1 MGKLT
6 IPEVL
11 KEKNGRV
18 LWTKESLGFTPVQ
31 KVQKLF
37 DDNGVKGRVSGVE
50 SRKSGGR
57 FHSFVIYECLRCGN
71 LCKQIVLSLINGR
84 TCKYCS
90 RLKVAELRKG
100 KAQAPAIKI
109 ETPEE
114 AQTFLDTYANGKFK
128 FLRFERNKWSNLL
141 IVAACEVCGIEN
153 CKTVKDWKSG
163 IRCANCSRI
172 SKTFTKEQF
181 VEAANK
187 VHNGMY
193 SYDNFDYTNNRT
205 KSWITCR
212 VPGHGVFEQT
222 PDTHIN
228 MKTGCPKCKNS
239 KGETFL
245 DSFLTNEGYKIVP
258 QCRFKGC
265 KHKSYLPFDFY
276 LPDLGVAIEFQ
287 GSQHYDEEHY
297 FHKIAGEDSFEKQQ
311 LRDKIKVDFC
321 KEKGIFLIPIDAN
334 KVTKNE
340 KLDTEFIEERLGKF
354 LREIDEYERTS
365 EEWRKLEYY

>member
-1 MGKLT
+1 MSKLA

-11 KEKNGRV
+11 KEDNGRV
-18 LWTKESLGFTPVQ
+18 IWNKESHGFTPVQ

-50 SRKSGGR
+50 SRKSGVNLR
-57 FHSFVIYECLRCGN
+57 SFVIYECLRCGN
-71 LCKQIVLSLINGR
+71 VCERQVLSLINCHS
-84 TCKYCS
+84 CKYCS
-90 RLKVAELRKG
+90 RLRSSELRKG
-100 KAQAPAIKI
+100 KTKAPVIKI
-109 ETPEE
+109 TTPEE
-114 AQTFLDTYANGKFK
+114 AQIFLDTYANGKFK
-128 FLRFERNKWSNLL
+128 FLRFEKYRTALL
-141 IVAACEVCGIEN
+141 IVATCEVCGVEN
-153 CKTVKDWKSG
+153 CKRVDDWKSG

-172 SKTFTKEQF
+172 SKTLTKEQF
-181 VEAANK
+181 IEAANK
-187 VHNGMY
+187 VHNGLY
-193 SYDNFDYTNNRT
+193 SYDNFDYTNART
-205 KSWITCR
+205 KSWITCKI
-212 VPGHGVFEQT
+212 HGVFGQT
-222 PDTHIN
+222 PKDHLT
-228 MKTGCPKCKNS
+228 KKAGCPKCKNS

-297 FHKIAGEDSFEKQQ
+297 FNRISGEDSFVKQQ
-311 LRDKIKVDFC
+311 LRDQIKVDFC
-321 KEKGIFLIPIDAN
+321 KEKGIFLIPIAAN
-334 KVTKNE
+334 KVAKND
-340 KLDTEFIEERLGKF
+340 KLDTELIVERLGKF